1 MRLNGNFLEVYDSI
15 DELPYWR
22 FQEYNRAAMLDAEI
36 GSDITAIDRHINQ
49 ARRYNAAGD
58 VENTEKTLLN
68 LRQALAF
75 AGAGTSP
82 ESRAFVALI
91 ARINGEVVDSLT
103 DNQVERIMATLSRK
117 GLTVGK
123 LRGILEQ
130 VKKKLDAQMETFFPG
145 IADSSQT
152 KEYYT
157 ALKQRTELILEG
169 LAGKDTRQA
178 VEKVE
183 TLLLKIAPPQNY
195 AAEEV
200 EMIRAYERSCAIVGQ
215 HIGRNP
221 KRLTVLEYFET
232 LETLKTDKKKYEL
245 NGQPH

>member
-130 VKKKLDAQMETFFPG
+130 VKKNWMLKWKPFFR
-145 IADSSQT
+145 ASR
-152 KEYYT
+152 T
-157 ALKQRTELILEG
+157 AHRRKSITQR
-169 LAGKDTRQA
+169 
-178 VEKVE
+178 
-183 TLLLKIAPPQNY
+183 
-195 AAEEV
+195 
-200 EMIRAYERSCAIVGQ
+200 
-215 HIGRNP
+215 
-221 KRLTVLEYFET
+221 
-232 LETLKTDKKKYEL
+232 
-245 NGQPH
+245 